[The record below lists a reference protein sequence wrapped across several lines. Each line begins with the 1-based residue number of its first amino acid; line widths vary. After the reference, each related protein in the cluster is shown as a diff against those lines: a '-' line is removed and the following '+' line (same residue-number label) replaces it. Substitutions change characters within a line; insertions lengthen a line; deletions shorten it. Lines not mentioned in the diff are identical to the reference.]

1 MRRSTLAYST
11 MCLAIN
17 ALTLGGTEMHLTL
30 DVPDTTELHLT
41 PHEQARGD
49 HNALTTRGTKTN
61 LTTRGTKTNLP
72 DYMPGPG
79 DHSEP
84 PCAEKIAFVR
94 GLAQGERD
102 PDSLAALA
110 AKEAEVRAQ
119 CEGLELAE
127 TESGMEPT
135 ELAQLCT
142 HDSFAVSNR
151 TDGWVAFLTLPCR
164 EKYWTCPYD
173 DSTWLVWWCYRTHE
187 GRPK

>member
-17 ALTLGGTEMHLTL
+17 ALTLRGTE
-30 DVPDTTELHLT
+30 
-41 PHEQARGD
+41 
-49 HNALTTRGTKTN
+49 
-61 LTTRGTKTNLP
+61 TNLP
-72 DYMPGPG
+72 PGVPEHG

-84 PCAEKIAFVR
+84 TCAEKLHIVR

-102 PDSLAALA
+102 PDRLAALA

-135 ELAQLCT
+135 ELAQ
-142 HDSFAVSNR
+142 
-151 TDGWVAFLTLPCR
+151 
-164 EKYWTCPYD
+164 
-173 DSTWLVWWCYRTHE
+173 
-187 GRPK
+187 

>member
-135 ELAQLCT
+135 ELAQADKVECT
-142 HDSFAVSNR
+142 TKWIKKNYGF
-151 TDGWVAFLTLPCR
+151 TYGMWVFFVLTSDDF
-164 EKYWTCPYD
+164 ECPED
-173 DSTWLVWWCYRTHE
+173 EETWLGYWCYH
-187 GRPK
+187 K